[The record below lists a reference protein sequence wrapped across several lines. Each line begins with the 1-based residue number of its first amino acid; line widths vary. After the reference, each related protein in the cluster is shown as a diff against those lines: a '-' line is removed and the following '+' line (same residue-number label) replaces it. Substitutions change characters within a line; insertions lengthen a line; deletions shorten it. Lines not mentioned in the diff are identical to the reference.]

1 MIVAD
6 EMQKEL
12 RALMGIR
19 RIRLQRAEA
28 ELARAQQAERRAAA
42 EVVKKEEAAE
52 RMAGENKS
60 REAALATELF
70 QRKTVLSHIESFRRE
85 VGQLRKGTA
94 QAREDVETARQER
107 VKSKA
112 QTREAIDAQRRA
124 YRAVEKLEFSLQEL
138 AAERGSRDSSDSPDA

>member
-1 MIVAD
+1 MAD
-6 EMQKEL
+6 ELQKEL

-28 ELARAQQAERRAAA
+28 ELARAQQAERCAAA

-52 RMAGENKS
+52 RVAGENKS

-70 QRKTVLSHIESFRRE
+70 ERKTVLSHIESFRRE
-85 VGQLRKGTA
+85 VAQLRKGTA
-94 QAREDVETARQER
+94 QAREDVETARHER

-112 QTREAIDAQRRA
+112 QTRAAIDGQSRA